1 MDLLRMV
8 SDKSKLTINKTAFNE
23 NYFHWSGWFSRN
35 EMDVSPLHCKFAALT
50 FEQMIQVIPSIAI
63 RKGSVVKMRK
73 GDKSSEKAYDDN
85 PLDLAKR
92 FEDHGIEVVHLV
104 DLDGAETGS
113 PVNWHVLETVA
124 GHTDLK
130 VDFTGGISTDGDI
143 SKAYEYGADY
153 ITAASVAVT
162 DPELFAS
169 WIISYG
175 REKMTLGADVINKD
189 SKELLFRGWQRR
201 ANVRLFEHLDYFYSR
216 GLKYVKSTD
225 VSRDGV
231 LEGPAFDFYKEII
244 EAFPELC
251 VLASGGVRGVDDIK
265 RLQELGVFGVIFGKA
280 YYEGLIDLRDLE
292 QFLVKA

>member
-1 MDLLRMV
+1 
-8 SDKSKLTINKTAFNE
+8 
-23 NYFHWSGWFSRN
+23 
-35 EMDVSPLHCKFAALT
+35 
-50 FEQMIQVIPSIAI
+50 MIQVIPSIAI
-63 RKGSVVKMRK
+63 RKGNVVKMRK
-73 GDKSSEKAYDDN
+73 GDKASEKAYDEN

-92 FEDHGIEVVHLV
+92 FEDHGIEVIHLV

-113 PVNWHVLETVA
+113 PVNWHVLEAVA

-153 ITAASVAVT
+153 ITAASIAVT

-175 REKMTLGADVINKD
+175 REKMTLGADVINKE
-189 SKELLFRGWQRR
+189 SKELLFRGWQSK
-201 ANVRLFEHLDYFYSR
+201 ANVTLFEHLEYFYSR

-231 LEGPAFDFYKEII
+231 LEGPAFDYYQQII
-244 EAFPELC
+244 DSFPELC
-251 VLASGGVRGVDDIK
+251 ILASGGVRGVDDIK
-265 RLQELGVFGVIFGKA
+265 RLNDMGIFAVIFGKA
-280 YYEGLIDLRDLE
+280 YYEGVLKLKDLE
-292 QFLVKA
+292 QFLVKKEV